1 MSGETSSSRQKLILK
16 ENILYYVQPQQPMY
30 LKSPRKKIE
39 FADKTI
45 YKQTLR

>member
-30 LKSPRKKIE
+30 LKSPRKIE